1 MKRLISFVLV
11 GLLVACHE
19 PITEPPSPNF
29 AARGCEPG
37 PSHHG
42 RGSNPCRLL
51 ALLAPVYSVLH
62 NTQDNYY
69 NVSEISTDEMMVPT
83 RGQDWYDGGTW
94 LDLHHQTWTATSPAT
109 LTFLNGVWND
119 AFSGITRANE
129 LLDALRNARGRDQ
142 AIIAAEARTLRAF
155 YYYQLTDMF
164 GGVPIFTTPQFA
176 PQPRNT
182 RAELFRFIETE
193 LLEARTALPNNW
205 VAADYERMTKGAA
218 DAILASMYLNAAVF
232 TSDSPSATTYNSCAS
247 VRVGVQ
253 TACHAAIAAAD
264 RILNSGRYS
273 LAADWHS
280 NFAPDN
286 FASPENILVVK
297 NLNQPGLGLNF
308 VMRALHYNELTP
320 SPWNGF
326 AALAET
332 YRAFDADDQR
342 RRIFL
347 EGPQVNLDTG
357 APAFDPGKPLTA
369 VDRDMIL
376 RERLF
381 ELTAEAKRRQDLIR
395 HGRYTQAWS
404 FKQAGGPRLV
414 LMPIPQSQLDAN
426 PLLVQ
431 NPGY

>member
-11 GLLVACHE
+11 GLLAACHE

-69 NVSEISTDEMMVPT
+69 NVSEISTDEMIVPT

-94 LDLHHQTWTATSPAT
+94 LDLHRQTWTATSPAT

-119 AFSGITRANE
+119 AFSGIPRANE

-218 DAILASMYLNAAVF
+218 DAILASMYLNAA
-232 TSDSPSATTYNSCAS
+232 
-247 VRVGVQ
+247 
-253 TACHAAIAAAD
+253 
-264 RILNSGRYS
+264 
-273 LAADWHS
+273 
-280 NFAPDN
+280 
-286 FASPENILVVK
+286 E
-297 NLNQPGLGLNF
+297 
-308 VMRALHYNELTP
+308 
-320 SPWNGF
+320 
-326 AALAET
+326 ALALLNAL
-332 YRAFDADDQR
+332 RARVFEPD
-342 RRIFL
+342 
-347 EGPQVNLDTG
+347 
-357 APAFDPGKPLTA
+357 KPLTT
-369 VDRDMIL
+369 VDRDVIL
-376 RERLF
+376 RERLL

-404 FKQAGGPRLV
+404 FKQAGGPHLI

-426 PLLVQ
+426 PMLVQ

>member
-69 NVSEISTDEMMVPT
+69 NVSEISTYEMMVPT

-182 RAELFRFIETE
+182 RAELYRFIDIIVGRFSSTDRRSI
-193 LLEARTALPNNW
+193 LTAAR
-205 VAADYERMTKGAA
+205 
-218 DAILASMYLNAAVF
+218 
-232 TSDSPSATTYNSCAS
+232 
-247 VRVGVQ
+247 Q
-253 TACHAAIAAAD
+253 
-264 RILNSGRYS
+264 
-273 LAADWHS
+273 
-280 NFAPDN
+280 
-286 FASPENILVVK
+286 
-297 NLNQPGLGLNF
+297 
-308 VMRALHYNELTP
+308 
-320 SPWNGF
+320 
-326 AALAET
+326 
-332 YRAFDADDQR
+332 
-342 RRIFL
+342 
-347 EGPQVNLDTG
+347 
-357 APAFDPGKPLTA
+357 PLTGTGIQWSSQCTSL
-369 VDRDMIL
+369 M
-376 RERLF
+376 RLT
-381 ELTAEAKRRQDLIR
+381 LGKVTA
-395 HGRYTQAWS
+395 
-404 FKQAGGPRLV
+404 PV
-414 LMPIPQSQLDAN
+414 
-426 PLLVQ
+426 
-431 NPGY
+431 